1 MTPRLSRLHN
11 LMDANHLDAVALNPG
26 PSLRYLTGLNFHLM
40 ERPVVV
46 LVGSGSQV
54 KVILPELESA
64 KVADLPFEAE
74 IIPFGD
80 DPASWQGVY
89 EHALSDIS
97 GKVLRVGAEPTG
109 LRFLELDLLHKA
121 LPKAEFVDGSAALA
135 ELRMRKGSE
144 ELKAMRQAA
153 IIAQNAL
160 LNTLETV
167 KPGQSELQISAEL
180 MVQLFRAG
188 SEAELPFSPIVSTG
202 PNSANP
208 HASPTDRV
216 LGEGEMLL
224 IDWGASF
231 GGYFSD
237 ITRSFFCGEPNE
249 EMRRIADLVEKANA
263 AARFGGKAGMPAGEV
278 DRLARDVITRGG
290 HGEYFTHRTG
300 HGLGMEAHESP
311 YVFHGNPL
319 ILEPGMVFTIEP
331 GIYLPGKY
339 GVRIED
345 DVVVEEDGLRSLT
358 DLPRR
363 VMRLEEFLAS
373 ARQEQ
378 EGKR

>member
-1 MTPRLSRLHN
+1 MHDRIEALADQLLQRG
-11 LMDANHLDAVALNPG
+11 LDWVALNPG
-26 PSLRYLTGLNFHLM
+26 PSLRYLTGLSFHLM

-46 LVGSGSQV
+46 LVGSNRRL
-54 KVILPELESA
+54 KVILPELELA

-74 IIPFGD
+74 IHTFGD
-80 DPASWQGVY
+80 DPATWQRIY
-89 EHALSDIS
+89 ETALQDIS
-97 GKVLRVGAEPTG
+97 AIPLRVGVEPTQ
-109 LRFLELDLLHKA
+109 LRFLELDLLRKA
-121 LPKAEFVDGSAALA
+121 LPNADFVDGSAALA
-135 ELRMRKGSE
+135 ELRMRKGVE
-144 ELKAMRQAA
+144 ELKAIRQAA

-188 SEAELPFSPIVSTG
+188 SEVELPFAPIVSTG
-202 PNSANP
+202 PNTANP

-216 LGEGEMLL
+216 LQEGEMLL

-237 ITRSFFCGEPNE
+237 ITRTFFCGDPND
-249 EMRRIADLVEKANA
+249 EMKQIADLVERANA
-263 AARFGGKAGMPAGEV
+263 AARLGGRRGMVAGEV
-278 DRLARDVITRGG
+278 DKLARDIITEGG
-290 HGEYFTHRTG
+290 YGEYFTHRTG
-300 HGLGMEAHESP
+300 HGLGMEAHEAP
-311 YVFHGNPL
+311 YIFQGNPL

-345 DVVVEEDGLRSLT
+345 DMVVEAEGLRSLT
-358 DLPRR
+358 DLPRK
-363 VMRLEEFLAS
+363 VMRIEEFLAA
-373 ARQEQ
+373 ARK
-378 EGKR
+378 G

>member
-1 MTPRLSRLHN
+1 MHDRIEALADQLLQRG
-11 LMDANHLDAVALNPG
+11 LDWVALNPG
-26 PSLRYLTGLNFHLM
+26 PSLRYLTGLSFHLM

-46 LVGSGSQV
+46 LVGSNRRL
-54 KVILPELESA
+54 KVILPELELA

-74 IIPFGD
+74 IHTFGD
-80 DPASWQGVY
+80 DPATWQRIY
-89 EHALSDIS
+89 DTALQDIS
-97 GKVLRVGAEPTG
+97 AIPLRVGVEPTQ
-109 LRFLELDLLHKA
+109 LRFLELDLLRKA
-121 LPKAEFVDGSAALA
+121 LPNADFVDGSAALA
-135 ELRMRKGSE
+135 ELRMRKGVE
-144 ELKAMRQAA
+144 ELKAIRQAA

-188 SEAELPFSPIVSTG
+188 SEAELPFAPIVSTG
-202 PNSANP
+202 PNTANP

-216 LGEGEMLL
+216 LQEGEMLL

-237 ITRSFFCGEPNE
+237 ITRTFFCGDPND
-249 EMRRIADLVEKANA
+249 EMKQIADLVERANA
-263 AARFGGKAGMPAGEV
+263 AARLGGRRGMVAGEV
-278 DRLARDVITRGG
+278 DKLARDIITEGG
-290 HGEYFTHRTG
+290 YGECFTHRTG
-300 HGLGMEAHESP
+300 HGLGMETHEAP
-311 YVFHGNPL
+311 YIFQGNPL

-345 DVVVEEDGLRSLT
+345 DMVVEAEGLRSLT
-358 DLPRR
+358 DLPRK
-363 VMRLEEFLAS
+363 VMRIEEFLAA
-373 ARQEQ
+373 ARK
-378 EGKR
+378 G

>member
-1 MTPRLSRLHN
+1 MHDRIEALADQLLQRG
-11 LMDANHLDAVALNPG
+11 LDWVALNPG
-26 PSLRYLTGLNFHLM
+26 PSLRYLTGLSFHLM

-46 LVGSGSQV
+46 LVGSNRRL
-54 KVILPELESA
+54 KVILPELELA

-74 IIPFGD
+74 IHTFGD
-80 DPASWQGVY
+80 DPATWQRIY
-89 EHALSDIS
+89 ETALQDIS
-97 GKVLRVGAEPTG
+97 AIPLRVGVEPTQ
-109 LRFLELDLLHKA
+109 LRFLELDLLRKA
-121 LPKAEFVDGSAALA
+121 LPNADFVDGSAALA
-135 ELRMRKGSE
+135 ELRMRKGVE
-144 ELKAMRQAA
+144 ELKAIRQAA

-188 SEAELPFSPIVSTG
+188 SEAELPFAPIVSTG
-202 PNSANP
+202 PNTANP

-216 LGEGEMLL
+216 LQEGEMLL

-237 ITRSFFCGEPNE
+237 ITRTFFCGDPND
-249 EMRRIADLVEKANA
+249 EMKQIADLVERANA
-263 AARFGGKAGMPAGEV
+263 AARLGGRRGMVAGEV
-278 DRLARDVITRGG
+278 DKLARDIITEGG
-290 HGEYFTHRTG
+290 YGECFTHRTG
-300 HGLGMEAHESP
+300 HGLGMEAHEVP
-311 YVFHGNPL
+311 YIFQGNPL

-345 DVVVEEDGLRSLT
+345 DMVVEAEGLRSLT
-358 DLPRR
+358 DLPRK
-363 VMRLEEFLAS
+363 VMRIEEFLAA
-373 ARQEQ
+373 ARK
-378 EGKR
+378 G

>member
-1 MTPRLSRLHN
+1 MHDRIEALADQLLQRG
-11 LMDANHLDAVALNPG
+11 LDWVALNPG
-26 PSLRYLTGLNFHLM
+26 PSLRYLTGLSFHLM

-46 LVGSGSQV
+46 LVGSNRRL
-54 KVILPELESA
+54 KVILPELELA

-74 IIPFGD
+74 IHTFGD
-80 DPASWQGVY
+80 DPATWQRIY
-89 EHALSDIS
+89 ETALQDIS
-97 GKVLRVGAEPTG
+97 AIPLRVGVEPTQ
-109 LRFLELDLLHKA
+109 LRFLELDLLRKA
-121 LPKAEFVDGSAALA
+121 LPNADFVDGSAALA
-135 ELRMRKGSE
+135 ELRMRKGVE
-144 ELKAMRQAA
+144 ELKAIRQAA

-188 SEAELPFSPIVSTG
+188 SEVELPFAPIVSTG
-202 PNSANP
+202 PNTANP

-216 LGEGEMLL
+216 LQEGEMLL

-237 ITRSFFCGEPNE
+237 ITRTFFCGEPND
-249 EMRRIADLVEKANA
+249 EMKQIADLVERANA
-263 AARFGGKAGMPAGEV
+263 AARLGGRRGMVAGEV
-278 DRLARDVITRGG
+278 DKLARDIITEGG
-290 HGEYFTHRTG
+290 YGEYFTHRTG
-300 HGLGMEAHESP
+300 HGLGMEAHEAP
-311 YVFHGNPL
+311 YIFQGNPL

-345 DVVVEEDGLRSLT
+345 DMVVEAEGLRSLT
-358 DLPRR
+358 DLPRK
-363 VMRLEEFLAS
+363 VMRIEEFLAA
-373 ARQEQ
+373 ARK
-378 EGKR
+378 G